1 MIRILSK
8 LGARRGLLTLAL
20 LALPFGGCALTNKA
34 VPTIPRY
41 FSPELPPVQPRA
53 GAPRAGAE
61 LRLGRITA
69 SSHIREKIVYR
80 SSDYEVGFYDD
91 LLWTEKPVS
100 YLRRALSQV
109 LFEQERLRSVVS
121 GAAPVLDVELVSFEE
136 LRAPRH
142 AALVRLT
149 FVVRDERMVRLEQT
163 LSVER
168 PIAAA
173 SKDQEPAAIAAALG
187 EAMRSAV
194 AQVSER
200 VIAELGRPPAPPV
213 SRRPAFQ
220 WPLARR

>member
-53 GAPRAGAE
+53 GAPRAGGE

-80 SSDYEVGFYDD
+80 SSEFEVGFYDD
-91 LLWTEKPVS
+91 LLWTEKPDS

-136 LRAPRH
+136 LRGPRH

-149 FVVRDERMVRLEQT
+149 YVIRDERVVRIEQT

-168 PIAAA
+168 PIAAV
-173 SKDQEPAAIAAALG
+173 SRDKEPAAIAAALG
-187 EAMRSAV
+187 DAMSSAV
-194 AQVSER
+194 TQVCER
-200 VIAELGRPPAPPV
+200 VIAELGRTAATAAP
-213 SRRPAFQ
+213 RA
-220 WPLARR
+220 AGTH

>member
-1 MIRILSK
+1 MIRTLSK
-8 LGARRGLLTLAL
+8 LGSGGGLITLAL
-20 LALPFGGCALTNKA
+20 LALLPLGGCALTNKA

-41 FSPELPPVQPRA
+41 FSPELPPVQPKA
-53 GAPRAGAE
+53 EAPRAGAE
-61 LRLGRITA
+61 LRLGRISA
-69 SSHIREKIVYR
+69 GSHIREKIVYR

-91 LLWTEKPVS
+91 LLWTEKPDS

-173 SKDQEPAAIAAALG
+173 SKDKEPAAIAAALG
-187 EAMRSAV
+187 EAMSSAV
-194 AQVSER
+194 AQISER
-200 VIAELGRPPAPPV
+200 VIAELGRPAAASVTPRATG
-213 SRRPAFQ
+213 
-220 WPLARR
+220 AR